1 MDSAEIRVLLYCIS
15 FAVIVVIL
23 VHIIL
28 NMKEKKYIK
37 SIKAGDIFVY
47 RTDVDLYY
55 ETIEKYKYDLDNPF
69 ESTPTVLTFP
79 VNTCIIKELKE
90 SKTGEM
96 WVCYNLINTLN
107 EITIAEK
114 TSELVNHYRR
124 LDDFLEFRKRVE
136 RFEM

>member
-15 FAVIVVIL
+15 FAILVVIL

-28 NMKEKKYIK
+28 NIKEKKYIK
-37 SIKAGDIFVY
+37 SIKVGDIFVY

-90 SKTGEM
+90 SETGET
-96 WVCYNLINTLN
+96 WVCYNIIRTPK
-107 EITIAEK
+107 EISIAEK
-114 TSELVNHYRR
+114 TDILTNLYSPLNE
-124 LDDFLEFRKRVE
+124 FLEFRERVK
-136 RFEM
+136 RFEL

>member
-1 MDSAEIRVLLYCIS
+1 MDSTEIRVLLYCIS

-28 NMKEKKYIK
+28 IMKEKKYIK

-47 RTDVDLYY
+47 RTDVDSYY
-55 ETIEKYKYDLDNPF
+55 ETIEKYKYELDNPF
-69 ESTPTVLTFP
+69 ESTPIVLTFP

-124 LDDFLEFRKRVE
+124 LDDFLEFRKRVK

>member
-15 FAVIVVIL
+15 FAAIVVIL

-28 NMKEKKYIK
+28 NIKENKYIK

-107 EITIAEK
+107 DITIAEK

-124 LDDFLEFRKRVE
+124 LDDFLEFRKRVK
-136 RFEM
+136 RFEI

>member
-1 MDSAEIRVLLYCIS
+1 MDSAEIRVLLYSII
-15 FAVIVVIL
+15 FVVIVVIL

-28 NMKEKKYIK
+28 NIKEKKYIK
-37 SIKAGDIFVY
+37 SIKVGDIFVY

-55 ETIEKYKYDLDNPF
+55 ETIEKYKYDVDNPF

-107 EITIAEK
+107 EINIAEK

-124 LDDFLEFRKRVE
+124 LDDFLEFRKRVK
-136 RFEM
+136 RFKL

>member
-1 MDSAEIRVLLYCIS
+1 MDSAEIRVLLYSII
-15 FAVIVVIL
+15 FVVIVVIL

-28 NMKEKKYIK
+28 NIKEKKYIK
-37 SIKAGDIFVY
+37 SIKVGDIFVY

-107 EITIAEK
+107 EINIAEK

-124 LDDFLEFRKRVE
+124 LDDFLEFRKRVK
-136 RFEM
+136 RFKL